1 MVSKPQLLHF
11 VLLRSFDA
19 SAEGLLD
26 DDDLATLQGIL
37 NADPRAG
44 RVITGTGGLRKLRV
58 AASGRGKRGG
68 GRVVY
73 LYVEVRSRVFLM
85 AVFPK
90 SEVPDLTPAE
100 YRKLTKLVERLKME
114 E

>member
-1 MVSKPQLLHF
+1 LVSRPQLLHF

-44 RVITGTGGLRKLRV
+44 RVITSQRRGGESV
-58 AASGRGKRGG
+58 AADAWSIFTLRFARASFC
-68 GRVVY
+68 RVPQ
-73 LYVEVRSRVFLM
+73 E
-85 AVFPK
+85 
-90 SEVPDLTPAE
+90 
-100 YRKLTKLVERLKME
+100 
-114 E
+114 